1 MLKLL
6 PIKKSFTRFFLFSL
20 IYSSLITPAI
30 ANDKYWFGFSWGGM
44 SGACTAY
51 KFDMMTQKNAQNMV
65 KRFLVL
71 GKQKIKDRNTYLELK
86 NLQRKGPFNDDC
98 WTLISD

>member
-1 MLKLL
+1 MFKSLS
-6 PIKKSFTRFFLFSL
+6 IKKVLGIFFSL
-20 IYSSLITPAI
+20 INISLITPAM
-30 ANDKYWFGFSWGGM
+30 ANDQYWFGFSWGGM

-65 KRFLVL
+65 ERFLVL
-71 GKQKIKDRNTYLELK
+71 GKQKIQDRNTYLELK
-86 NLQRKGPFNDDC
+86 NLQKKGIFIDDC

>member
-1 MLKLL
+1 M
-6 PIKKSFTRFFLFSL
+6 FSL
-20 IYSSLITPAI
+20 INSSLITPAM
-30 ANDKYWFGFSWGGM
+30 ANDQYWFGFSWGGM

-71 GKQKIKDRNTYLELK
+71 GKQKIQDRNTYLELK
-86 NLQRKGPFNDDC
+86 NLQKKGLFIDDC